1 MLTIINLLII
11 IFFLLII
18 YQIFLAHFFNSIIEG
33 LEDYKEYDTNDPNN
47 VMILA
52 QQNAGNIEVL
62 RKQFDNISGLNQ
74 EVQDISGNVANL
86 TKQVDDLV
94 KAQEDYLAQNLP
106 AEPPE
111 ITGAEDEDEYEEEP
125 EEPSIETDA
134 TTNSLQS

>member
-11 IFFLLII
+11 IFIVLII
-18 YQIFLAHFFNSIIEG
+18 YQIFLAHFSDSIMEG
-33 LEDYKEYDTNDPNN
+33 LENYKEYDTNDPNN

-62 RKQFDNISGLNQ
+62 KQEFERISGLKQ
-74 EVQDISGNVANL
+74 EVDDISGNMVNL

-94 KAQEDYLAQNLP
+94 QAQADYLAQNLP

-111 ITGAEDEDEYEEEP
+111 ITGAEEEDVTEEEP
-125 EEPSIETDA
+125 EEPTIEID
-134 TTNSLQS
+134 TTI